1 MAMERTLL
9 LQVTLLCSVLFAS
22 YVEAQYPGCE
32 KESTLPSN
40 VCYWSQGTLVG
51 KIPPGPCKPDCEFV
65 IRQPEFLKVIGS
77 SPKVRV
83 LVRTPALEGGVY
95 YPDKDEF
102 YFSTV
107 RFNESQFKQ
116 PSIDVKK
123 VNLRT
128 RQITSILKNNPP
140 LGPLQ
145 ALPCGMALDNN
156 GHLIVAFQGSNIIPG
171 SIKKYNL
178 SSTAEDKLIKNMADN
193 WFSMPFNSPNDVV
206 VKSDGS
212 IWFTDPSYARAQGLK
227 TTSSVKNM
235 VYKIGL
241 DGFVDVV
248 ANGFSQPNG
257 LAFSPDEKRLYVT
270 DTGYDTG
277 RPGEFDIMQPHT
289 VIVFDVGR
297 DGLLGNR
304 RLFASVGT
312 YINFGGELDI
322 PNGIKVDT
330 NGRVYVASRDG
341 VQIFSRSGRPLGL
354 IKLLGASNIGFGG
367 KKLDTLYMLDGKSIS
382 YIKLQAKGAGLKYAT
397 KSSF

>member
-1 MAMERTLL
+1 
-9 LQVTLLCSVLFAS
+9 
-22 YVEAQYPGCE
+22 
-32 KESTLPSN
+32 
-40 VCYWSQGTLVG
+40 
-51 KIPPGPCKPDCEFV
+51 
-65 IRQPEFLKVIGS
+65 
-77 SPKVRV
+77 
-83 LVRTPALEGGVY
+83 
-95 YPDKDEF
+95 
-102 YFSTV
+102 
-107 RFNESQFKQ
+107 
-116 PSIDVKK
+116 
-123 VNLRT
+123 
-128 RQITSILKNNPP
+128 
-140 LGPLQ
+140 
-145 ALPCGMALDNN
+145 
-156 GHLIVAFQGSNIIPG
+156 
-171 SIKKYNL
+171 
-178 SSTAEDKLIKNMADN
+178 
-193 WFSMPFNSPNDVV
+193 
-206 VKSDGS
+206 
-212 IWFTDPSYARAQGLK
+212 
-227 TTSSVKNM
+227 M

-382 YIKLQAKGAGLKYAT
+382 YIKLQVGPY
-397 KSSF
+397 SQQ